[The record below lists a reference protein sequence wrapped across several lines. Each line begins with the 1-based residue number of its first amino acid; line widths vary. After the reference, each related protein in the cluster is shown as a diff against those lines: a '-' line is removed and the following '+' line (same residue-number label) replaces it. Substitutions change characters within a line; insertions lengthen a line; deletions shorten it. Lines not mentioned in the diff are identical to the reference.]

1 MREGRLV
8 VQRCEACGALAV
20 PPKAVCPSCESIRW
34 GRATL
39 GGDGEITSYTVIR
52 VPPAQFAAEA
62 PYVVAVAR
70 MTEGVSL
77 LGRLTGTPI
86 DACRWACPSAS
97 PARPRTRTR
106 PSSRS
111 VPASLVLPPA
121 RAAVPRAANGEPVP
135 LAAGC
140 IMERSVAEAA

>member
-1 MREGRLV
+1 MCGRDASSSSAARPAGRSPCPRRPSV
-8 VQRCEACGALAV
+8 
-20 PPKAVCPSCESIRW
+20 PSCEGVRW

-70 MTEGVSL
+70 MAEGVSL

-86 DACRWACPSAS
+86 DGVQVGMPVRFAGS
-97 PARPRTRTR
+97 PGNADPPVIAFRPR
-106 PSSRS
+106 
-111 VPASLVLPPA
+111 
-121 RAAVPRAANGEPVP
+121 
-135 LAAGC
+135 
-140 IMERSVAEAA
+140 